1 MGGGGHFR
9 VFLGVVVEAVIFGV
23 GVFVSVA

>member
-1 MGGGGHFR
+1 MGVRGHL
-9 VFLGVVVEAVIFGV
+9 VCFLGVVVEAFVVEV

>member
-1 MGGGGHFR
+1 MGVRGRFGG
-9 VFLGVVVEAVIFGV
+9 FLGVVVEAFVVEV

>member
-1 MGGGGHFR
+1 MGVRGRFVGF
-9 VFLGVVVEAVIFGV
+9 FGVVVEAFVVEV

>member
-1 MGGGGHFR
+1 MGVRGRLVCF
-9 VFLGVVVEAVIFGV
+9 FGVVVEAFVVEV